1 MSDCQSDCPEPRA
14 ELYDKRRFVC
24 FECGIRF
31 KDKWMLKRHVNSKV
45 CLSNKKVR
53 GSNKKHKEDVGMSPL
68 GVTTA
73 PAPLA
78 PLTGEQLEEYDL
90 RLPPHFKIYLVGPS
104 RSGKTTFCL
113 KLLRNL
119 SAISKVKIEKVFWVY
134 STWQDEGYAPLQQE
148 GLVDEWFEAGQIRQE
163 MNERMEEY
171 VSEKVPLLIIFD
183 DCMHVDKK
191 TLEFISKLFTL
202 YARHKG
208 VSIVFIRQ
216 KFFGGNE
223 FVREI
228 DRNADVCVITS
239 NPREGGTVCKT
250 LARQMG
256 SIKSETLTKICED
269 ATAQNPETQFTGYL
283 WINLNQPKFVYLTQV
298 LEHQGHFMMAY
309 QMDKQ
314 SEGFRKMI
322 LLSKLKYNE
331 LLNNSTNNNNN
342 NNTNSVKEPEPSTSL
357 PPLPGP
363 PPLPAPPPP
372 PPPPVVDDQIEEA
385 DVAST
390 TVPVNTT
397 IAATVQS
404 GEKRQRDEDDD
415 DDDNDD
421 EMPKA
426 KRVVTEEN
434 KPVNNNNNNLKKSKK
449 RKFDENKNDEN
460 EKQPRK
466 SIRLRNKKA
475 PQPCQL
481 CGFTTDN
488 PKTMIEHV
496 ETAHPS

>member
-1 MSDCQSDCPEPRA
+1 MSDDCQSGCLEPRA

-24 FECGIRF
+24 LECGIRF
-31 KDKWMLKRHVNSKV
+31 KDKWMLKRHVDSKV
-45 CLSNKKVR
+45 CLSNKRGR

-68 GVTTA
+68 GGSPPTPVV
-73 PAPLA
+73 PV
-78 PLTGEQLEEYDL
+78 EQFEEYDL

-104 RSGKTTFCL
+104 RSGKTTFCV

-216 KFFGGNE
+216 KFFGGSE
-223 FVREI
+223 YVREI
-228 DRNADVCVITS
+228 DRNADVCVITN

-256 SIKSETLTKICED
+256 SIKSETLTRICED

-298 LEHQGHFMMAY
+298 LDHQGHFMMAY

-314 SEGFRKMI
+314 SDGFRKMI

-331 LLNNSTNNNNN
+331 LLGNNSTTNNNNN
-342 NNTNSVKEPEPSTSL
+342 NNNNNNKEPEPSTPIPSL
-357 PPLPGP
+357 PPP
-363 PPLPAPPPP
+363 PPAPPPP
-372 PPPPVVDDQIEEA
+372 PPPLDDQMEEA
-385 DVAST
+385 DDAASS
-390 TVPVNTT
+390 TVPVNPT
-397 IAATVQS
+397 IAAGVQS
-404 GEKRQRDEDDD
+404 SKRQRDDD
-415 DDDNDD
+415 DDDDD
-421 EMPKA
+421 EMPKP
-426 KRVVTEEN
+426 KRVVIEEEN
-434 KPVNNNNNNLKKSKK
+434 NPVNNLKKSKK
-449 RKFDENKNDEN
+449 RKFDENQNDDDAP
-460 EKQPRK
+460 KQPRK
-466 SIRLRNKKA
+466 SIRLRAKKA
-475 PQPCQL
+475 QQPCQL

-488 PKTMIEHV
+488 PKAMIEHV

>member
-1 MSDCQSDCPEPRA
+1 MSDDCQSGCPEPRA

-24 FECGIRF
+24 LECGIRF
-31 KDKWMLKRHVNSKV
+31 KDKWMLKRHVDSKV
-45 CLSNKKVR
+45 CLSNKRGR

-68 GVTTA
+68 GGSPPTPVV
-73 PAPLA
+73 PV
-78 PLTGEQLEEYDL
+78 GEQFEEYDL

-216 KFFGGNE
+216 KFFGGSE
-223 FVREI
+223 YVREI
-228 DRNADVCVITS
+228 DRNADVCVITN

-256 SIKSETLTKICED
+256 SIKSETLTRICED

-298 LEHQGHFMMAY
+298 LDHQGHFMMAY

-331 LLNNSTNNNNN
+331 LLANNSTTNNNNN
-342 NNTNSVKEPEPSTSL
+342 KEPEPSTPIPSL
-357 PPLPGP
+357 PPP
-363 PPLPAPPPP
+363 PPAPPPP
-372 PPPPVVDDQIEEA
+372 PPPLDDQMEEA
-385 DVAST
+385 DDGASS
-390 TVPVNTT
+390 TVPVNPT
-397 IAATVQS
+397 IAAGVQS
-404 GEKRQRDEDDD
+404 SKRQRDDD
-415 DDDNDD
+415 DDD
-421 EMPKA
+421 EMPKP
-426 KRVVTEEN
+426 KRVVIEEEN
-434 KPVNNNNNNLKKSKK
+434 NPVNNNLKKSKK
-449 RKFDENKNDEN
+449 RKFDENQNDDDAP
-460 EKQPRK
+460 KQPRK
-466 SIRLRNKKA
+466 SIRLRAKKA
-475 PQPCQL
+475 QQPCQL

-488 PKTMIEHV
+488 PKAMIEHV

>member
-1 MSDCQSDCPEPRA
+1 MSDDCQSGCPEPRA

-24 FECGIRF
+24 LECGIRF

-78 PLTGEQLEEYDL
+78 PLAGEQLEEYDL

-104 RSGKTTFCL
+104 RSGKTTFCV

-216 KFFGGNE
+216 KFFGGSE
-223 FVREI
+223 YVREI
-228 DRNADVCVITS
+228 DRNADVCVITN

-256 SIKSETLTKICED
+256 SIKSETLTRICED

-298 LEHQGHFMMAY
+298 LDHQGHFMMAY

-331 LLNNSTNNNNN
+331 LLGNNSTTNNNNN
-342 NNTNSVKEPEPSTSL
+342 NKEPEPSTPIPSL
-357 PPLPGP
+357 PPP
-363 PPLPAPPPP
+363 PPAPPPP
-372 PPPPVVDDQIEEA
+372 PPPLDDQMEEA
-385 DVAST
+385 DDGASS
-390 TVPVNTT
+390 TVPVNPT
-397 IAATVQS
+397 IAAGVQS
-404 GEKRQRDEDDD
+404 SKRQRDD
-415 DDDNDD
+415 DD
-421 EMPKA
+421 EMPKP
-426 KRVVTEEN
+426 KRVLIEEEEEEN
-434 KPVNNNNNNLKKSKK
+434 NPVNNLKKSKK
-449 RKFDENKNDEN
+449 RKFDENQNDDDAP
-460 EKQPRK
+460 KQPRK
-466 SIRLRNKKA
+466 SIRLRAKKA
-475 PQPCQL
+475 QQPCQL

-488 PKTMIEHV
+488 PKAMIEHV